1 MTVARLTSHAMK
13 SILDLFRRRSHEPS
27 GGGDTATVRKIVRA
41 LEAMDAE
48 RARFVAAFAYLLSR
62 VANADLDI
70 SADETRAMEDIVRS
84 FGELPEEQAVLIVEI
99 AKSQNRLFGGTE
111 DFQVAQEFK
120 RLSSREQ
127 REELLHCLFAVSA
140 ADDEISGD
148 EEAGIRQISDE
159 LGFSHREYV
168 EVRTHYNDKRSVMRR
183 IRAED

>member
-1 MTVARLTSHAMK
+1 MK
-13 SILDLFRRRSHEPS
+13 SLLDLFRGASREPKTT
-27 GGGDTATVRKIVRA
+27 GDTATVRKIVRA
-41 LEAMDAE
+41 LEEMDAE
-48 RARFVAAFAYLLSR
+48 RARFIAAFAYLLSR

-70 SADETRAMEDIVRS
+70 SSDETGAMEDIVRR

-111 DFQVAQEFK
+111 DFKVAQEFK
-120 RLSSREQ
+120 TLSTRDQ

-148 EEAGIRQISDE
+148 EETRIRQIADE

-168 EVRTHYNDKRSVMRR
+168 DVRTHYNDKRTVMRR
-183 IRAED
+183 VRGEG

>member
-1 MTVARLTSHAMK
+1 MK
-13 SILDLFRRRSHEPS
+13 SFFDFFR
-27 GGGDTATVRKIVRA
+27 GGSRQPAPEGDTATVRKIVRA
-41 LEAMDAE
+41 LEEMDGE

-70 SADETRAMEDIVRS
+70 SSDETVAMEDIVCR

-111 DFQVAQEFK
+111 DFKVAQEFK
-120 RLSSREQ
+120 SLSTREQ

-148 EEAGIRQISDE
+148 EESRIRQIADE
-159 LGFSHREYV
+159 LGFSHREFID
-168 EVRTHYNDKRSVMRR
+168 VRTHYNDKRTVMRR
-183 IRAED
+183 VRGEG

>member
-1 MTVARLTSHAMK
+1 MNS
-13 SILDLFRRRSHEPS
+13 LFDFFR
-27 GGGDTATVRKIVRA
+27 GGSRQPASEGDTATVRKIVRA
-41 LEAMDAE
+41 LEEMDGE

-70 SADETRAMEDIVRS
+70 SGGETRAMEAIVRR

-111 DFQVAQEFK
+111 DFKVAQEFK
-120 RLSSREQ
+120 GLSTREQ

-148 EEAGIRQISDE
+148 EESRIRQIADE
-159 LGFSHREYV
+159 LGFSHREFI
-168 EVRTHYNDKRSVMRR
+168 EVRTHYNDKRTVMRR
-183 IRAED
+183 VRGED